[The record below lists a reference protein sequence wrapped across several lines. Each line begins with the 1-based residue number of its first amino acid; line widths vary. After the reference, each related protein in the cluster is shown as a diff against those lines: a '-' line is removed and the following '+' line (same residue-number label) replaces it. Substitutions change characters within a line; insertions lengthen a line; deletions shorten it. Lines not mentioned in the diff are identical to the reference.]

1 MGKEK
6 APGSAPYGA
15 WRSPITAQMVA
26 AGQIGVSEP
35 HPEPGAVSW
44 LELRP
49 SEGGRYVLVRATDDG
64 RTLDVTPPGTNV
76 RTRVHEY
83 GGGAFLVKGETVF
96 FSNFED
102 QRLYRLDGDGQP
114 RPITP
119 EPPEPDAHRY
129 ADGRLTPHGR
139 WFVCVRERH
148 EGGEPVNELVAIPAD
163 GSGDPR
169 IVASGHD
176 FFSNPRPSPKG
187 RRMAW
192 LSWDHPRMPWD
203 GGQLW
208 VAELSADGTLEEPR
222 LVAGGPE
229 ESIFQPDW
237 SPEGILHFVSDRTGW
252 WNLYR
257 EVDGRVEALAPRDEE
272 FGVPAWLFD
281 MSTYAF
287 LPSGR
292 IACLHGFAH
301 DTRLG
306 ILDPATGR
314 IDDLDL
320 PYTAFRSWLESEGAR
335 LAF

>member
-102 QRLYRLDGDGQP
+102 QRLFRLDGDGQP

-119 EPPEPDAHRY
+119 EPPERGAHRY
-129 ADGRLTPHGR
+129 ADGRLTPDGR

-163 GSGDPR
+163 GSSSRTRRGCDATAHASSTRRCCPVDSTSTR
-169 IVASGHD
+169 RSAKSASPISSRRSSAFCLDSASRRFVA
-176 FFSNPRPSPKG
+176 PS
-187 RRMAW
+187 A
-192 LSWDHPRMPWD
+192 
-203 GGQLW
+203 
-208 VAELSADGTLEEPR
+208 A
-222 LVAGGPE
+222 
-229 ESIFQPDW
+229 
-237 SPEGILHFVSDRTGW
+237 SP
-252 WNLYR
+252 
-257 EVDGRVEALAPRDEE
+257 AAAP
-272 FGVPAWLFD
+272 
-281 MSTYAF
+281 
-287 LPSGR
+287 
-292 IACLHGFAH
+292 
-301 DTRLG
+301 
-306 ILDPATGR
+306 
-314 IDDLDL
+314 
-320 PYTAFRSWLESEGAR
+320 
-335 LAF
+335 